1 LIFVFLTSF
10 SFVFSHSEFDGDQS
24 ELHQRGPNGGRENR
38 RGIHS
43 LHDLHVQGK
52 KKSQFESFVLLPSYC
67 WLRFGW
73 SHFFGPWAA
82 AVVAAW
88 GNIRKRKKLTDDK
101 IIRGVRLIPPG
112 WINAEQLLLLL
123 LPLGGSRLLVGV
135 FVGFS
140 VVVWRSWLWPLLS
153 PAAPC
158 VCQSKS
164 HASSSSS
171 FLILFLG
178 KFYNL
183 VVVVC
188 GCCSGMLSLNGRNAS
203 WLVFSES
210 RGLSRGGGEMRLDEY
225 DLK

>member
-1 LIFVFLTSF
+1 
-10 SFVFSHSEFDGDQS
+10 
-24 ELHQRGPNGGRENR
+24 
-38 RGIHS
+38 
-43 LHDLHVQGK
+43 
-52 KKSQFESFVLLPSYC
+52 
-67 WLRFGW
+67 
-73 SHFFGPWAA
+73 
-82 AVVAAW
+82 
-88 GNIRKRKKLTDDK
+88 
-101 IIRGVRLIPPG
+101 
-112 WINAEQLLLLL
+112 
-123 LPLGGSRLLVGV
+123 LGHRLLVGV

-183 VVVVC
+183 VVVVVVVC

-203 WLVFSES
+203 WLVFRVES
-210 RGLSRGGGEMRLDEY
+210 RDCRGGRWNETWWIWFKIKHPL
-225 DLK
+225 LFI

>member
-1 LIFVFLTSF
+1 M
-10 SFVFSHSEFDGDQS
+10 
-24 ELHQRGPNGGRENR
+24 
-38 RGIHS
+38 
-43 LHDLHVQGK
+43 
-52 KKSQFESFVLLPSYC
+52 
-67 WLRFGW
+67 
-73 SHFFGPWAA
+73 
-82 AVVAAW
+82 
-88 GNIRKRKKLTDDK
+88 LTDDK

-203 WLVFSES
+203 WLVFRVES
-210 RGLSRGGGEMRLDEY
+210 RDCRGGRWNETWWIWFKIKHPGSLFRLWSTWNSFESCVVCGGLEWMRDRSAWLGRSGF
-225 DLK
+225 